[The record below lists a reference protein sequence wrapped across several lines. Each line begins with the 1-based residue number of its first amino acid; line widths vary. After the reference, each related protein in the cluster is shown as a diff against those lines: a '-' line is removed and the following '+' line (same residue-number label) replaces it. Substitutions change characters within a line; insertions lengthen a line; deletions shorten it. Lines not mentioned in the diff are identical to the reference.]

1 MAMAMLL
8 MLTLKTTVSTT
19 TILMYDAELD
29 AGVVQQNK
37 RPVTNI
43 PLATIGQDLP
53 REVEAANILLRWIKV
68 KGHPKDVVNGKAN
81 ELATT
86 IETARQPLKN

>member
-8 MLTLKTTVSTT
+8 VLTLKTTVSTI

-37 RPVTNI
+37 RLVTNI

-53 REVEAANILLRWIKV
+53 REVEAANILLLWIKV
-68 KGHPKDVVNGKAN
+68 KGHSKDVVNDKAN
-81 ELATT
+81 ELAPTV
-86 IETARQPLKN
+86 ETARQPLKN